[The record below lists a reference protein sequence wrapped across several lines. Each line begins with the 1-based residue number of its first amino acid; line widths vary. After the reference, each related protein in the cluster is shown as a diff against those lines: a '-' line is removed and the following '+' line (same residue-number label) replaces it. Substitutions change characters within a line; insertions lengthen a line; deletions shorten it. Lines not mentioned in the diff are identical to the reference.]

1 MRSKPLPSI
10 IGRTLPTPDTTKE
23 MTLERADHDP
33 DEGQS
38 ATVST
43 LSPDAEIP
51 AQHRYPR
58 SIAPGF
64 DGFELDD
71 ESHLIRGY
79 D

>member
-1 MRSKPLPSI
+1 
-10 IGRTLPTPDTTKE
+10 

-51 AQHRYPR
+51 AQHRHPR

-64 DGFELDD
+64 DGFDLDD

>member
-1 MRSKPLPSI
+1 
-10 IGRTLPTPDTTKE
+10 
-23 MTLERADHDP
+23 MTLERADHDR
-33 DEGQS
+33 DEDQP

-51 AQHRYPR
+51 AQGRYPHP
-58 SIAPGF
+58 PGF
-64 DGFELDD
+64 DGFDLDD